1 MKRLITLSL
10 IVLAVQVSFAQP
22 IMQASIGIGSG
33 PSKVKVYVKP
43 TLAVNGQ
50 ISTLNFNVG
59 IPASVTPVPTMT
71 ITNNPF
77 PGATFQIN
85 FTYTEG
91 GYINYNI
98 ANLTPFNVTIGA
110 GVETEMLEL
119 SLSNGTPNSTNV
131 SLVSLPDGGSTTP
144 FALFYCTGA
153 ASSNGS
159 NNYYVRAG
167 TIVNNQFSYTS
178 DPNFGN
184 PPGTSIST
192 ATLGTLSALPVK
204 WMSFDVI
211 KQNNDALLTWTVDNE
226 ENNKNYE
233 VQRTITG
240 TNFTRIGTVDKV
252 GNGNTTHSYSFTDH
266 NISSLNS
273 PVIYYR
279 IKQVDI
285 DGKYSYSEIRKLNI
299 GLRSD
304 LITVYPNPVTNGFYI
319 AAPGLPASM
328 QKTIHLVLTS
338 SNGQVIQTRE
348 ITAQQAANY
357 YFDIKNLQLSTGIY
371 LLQIIQD
378 GMLLDKK
385 QLLINK

>member
-1 MKRLITLSL
+1 MKRSIILSL
-10 IVLAVQVSFAQP
+10 LVLAMQVSFAQP

-33 PSKVKVYVKP
+33 PNKVKVYVKP

-50 ISTLNFNVG
+50 ISTLNFNIG
-59 IPASVTPVPTMT
+59 IPASVVPVPTMA

-85 FTYTEG
+85 FTYVEG
-91 GYINYNI
+91 GFINYNI

-131 SLVSLPDGGSTTP
+131 SLVSLPDGGTTTP

-153 ASSNGS
+153 ANSNGS
-159 NNYYVRAG
+159 NNFYVRPG

-204 WMSFDVI
+204 WLSFDVI
-211 KQNNDALLTWTVDNE
+211 KQNNDALLNWSVDNE
-226 ENNKNYE
+226 VDNKNYE
-233 VQRTITG
+233 VQRSING
-240 TNFTRIGTVDKV
+240 INFTTIGTVDKV
-252 GNGNTTHSYSFTDH
+252 GNGNSTHHYTYTDH
-266 NISSLNS
+266 NLSGLNV

-285 DGKYSYSEIRKLNI
+285 DGKYSYSEIRKLNM
-299 GLRSD
+299 GLQSD
-304 LITVYPNPVTNGFYI
+304 LITVYPNPVKDGFYV
-319 AAPGLPASM
+319 AAPGVR
-328 QKTIHLVLTS
+328 KNIRLVLFS
-338 SNGQVIQTRE
+338 NNGQVIQTRE
-348 ITAQQAANY
+348 ITPQQAANY
-357 YFDIKNLQLSTGIY
+357 YFDIKNLVLSAGIY
-371 LLQIIQD
+371 SLQIIQD
-378 GMLLDKK
+378 GILLDRK
-385 QLLINK
+385 QLLINNK